1 MSDTNLNNK
10 SACKFESK
18 IKAENKRIIPKGA
31 LLYISFRNVLVRSS
45 ANEKSKILN
54 KGFTLALHCSYP
66 IFLLKLNISICP
78 VVSFEATGFL
88 YPKTEK
94 EIL

>member
-1 MSDTNLNNK
+1 MSNTNLNNK

-31 LLYISFRNVLVRSS
+31 LLYISSRNVYVRSS

-54 KGFTLALHCSYP
+54 KGFTLALRCSYP
-66 IFLLKLNISICP
+66 TF
-78 VVSFEATGFL
+78 
-88 YPKTEK
+88 Y
-94 EIL
+94 